1 MNRNE
6 LSVFDRLVAPPFFT
20 LDNFD
25 FNQALDTFFL
35 PVARKT
41 QFNPRAELEEQ
52 DTHYI
57 LSLDVPGVKAKDL
70 KVEERDGVL
79 TVSGERK
86 VEHKDKKRG
95 FSECSY
101 GTFTRSFALPQD
113 AESNQIDAS
122 YENGVLRLV
131 MAKKKV
137 APQKMIEIKTGKTP
151 LLEKLLHRENHAE
164 EKEAETV
171 KT

>member
-6 LSVFDRLVAPPFFT
+6 LSVFDRFLMPPFFT

-25 FNQALDTFFL
+25 FDFSPRAFNHRRADL
-35 PVARKT
+35 
-41 QFNPRAELEEQ
+41 NPRAELEEQ

-57 LSLDVPGVKAKDL
+57 LSLDVPGVNPKDL
-70 KVEERDGVL
+70 KVEQRDGVL

-101 GTFTRSFALPQD
+101 GTFTRSFGIPQD
-113 AESNQIDAS
+113 AQSDQIDAS

-131 MAKKKV
+131 MAKKM
-137 APQKMIEIKTGKTP
+137 ATPQKTIEIKTGKTP
-151 LLEKLLHRENHAE
+151 LLEKLLHR
-164 EKEAETV
+164 KEV
-171 KT
+171 KHEADASQKT

>member
-6 LSVFDRLVAPPFFT
+6 LAVFDRFLVPPFFT

-25 FNQALDTFFL
+25 FDFA
-35 PVARKT
+35 PRSYARRQMDLT
-41 QFNPRAELEEQ
+41 PRAELEEQ

-57 LSLDVPGVKAKDL
+57 LSLDVPGVNPKDL
-70 KVEERDGVL
+70 KVEQRDGVL

-101 GTFTRSFALPQD
+101 GSFTRSFTIPQD
-113 AESNQIDAS
+113 AQSEQIDAS
-122 YENGVLRLV
+122 YENGVLRLI
-131 MAKKKV
+131 MTKK
-137 APQKMIEIKTGKTP
+137 AATPQKMIEIKTGKTP
-151 LLEKLLHRENHAE
+151 LLEKLLHRSEAKTE
-164 EKEAETV
+164 TSKVEKT
-171 KT
+171 

>member
-6 LSVFDRLVAPPFFT
+6 LSVFDRLMMPPFFT

-25 FNQALDTFFL
+25 FNRDLDGLFF
-35 PVARKT
+35 PVRKT
-41 QFNPRAELEEQ
+41 QLNPKAELQEQ

-57 LSLDVPGVKAKDL
+57 LSLDVPGVKPKDI
-70 KVEERDGVL
+70 KVEQRDGVL

-86 VEHKDKKRG
+86 VEHRDKKRG

-113 AESNQIDAS
+113 VDSKEIDAS

-131 MAKKKV
+131 MAKRKSTPEKL
-137 APQKMIEIKTGKTP
+137 IEVKTGKTP
-151 LLEKLLHRENHAE
+151 LLEKLLHHSESKE
-164 EKEAETV
+164 EAKETA
-171 KT
+171 KN